1 MFLSDD
7 KKDIVNKTQIFMRNG
22 NWYFVAYLL
31 KDIIHDM
38 DSENKQVKI
47 CTNETMSILVPS
59 FEKIIDKFFIDNSD
73 INVVVSTFKKNDLY
87 EKFIKYIS
95 EIKENKDEVKDEI
108 YWEARKEMIKALSDS
123 SKNPIKYF
131 VTTLYQYKSL

>member
-1 MFLSDD
+1 
-7 KKDIVNKTQIFMRNG
+7 MRNG

-123 SKNPIKYF
+123 SK
-131 VTTLYQYKSL
+131 KSN

>member
-1 MFLSDD
+1 
-7 KKDIVNKTQIFMRNG
+7 
-22 NWYFVAYLL
+22 
-31 KDIIHDM
+31 M

-47 CTNETMSILVPS
+47 CTNETMNILVPS

-123 SKNPIKYF
+123 SK
-131 VTTLYQYKSL
+131 KSN